1 MAFSGLIKSQILS
14 PNYSER
20 TEKICKIT
28 PHHAAGVLTAEN
40 LAKIFSK
47 TSRQASCNYAI
58 GNDGTIIGVVDE
70 KYRAWTSSSRWN
82 DQRAITIEVSNSAT
96 GGQWPISDA
105 ALNSLIKLCV
115 DICKRNNIKKLE
127 FTGTKDG
134 SLTMHKMFAA
144 TSCPGPYLESK
155 FPYIAEQVNA
165 TLNPVVKPVSKKS
178 NEEIAKE
185 VIAGKWGNGA
195 DRKKRLTE
203 SGYDYDAVQ
212 KIVDSLVKGNST
224 STAKPSQA
232 PVKKSNEEIAKEVIA
247 GKWGNGAVRKNK
259 LKAAGYDYDTIQSI
273 VKNMLN
279 KPAVNSTSKPASSTA
294 VYYTV
299 KSGDTLGAIA
309 KRYGVTVNSIMALNK
324 SLIKNANVIRAGWK
338 IRVK

>member
-1 MAFSGLIKSQILS
+1 MAFSKLIKSQILS
-14 PNYSER
+14 PNYNKR

-28 PHHAAGVLTAEN
+28 PHHAAGVLTAET

-47 TSRQASCNYAI
+47 TARQASCNYAI

-70 KYRAWTSSSRWN
+70 NNRAWTSSSAWN
-82 DQRAITIEVSNSAT
+82 DQRAVTIEVSNSAT
-96 GGQWPISDA
+96 GGKWPVSDA
-105 ALNSLIKLCV
+105 ALKSLINLCI
-115 DICKRNNIKKLE
+115 DICKRNGIKKLE

-144 TSCPGPYLESK
+144 TACPGPYLGDK

-165 TLNPVVKPVSKKS
+165 ALNATPSPTPVTPKKT

-185 VIAGKWGNGA
+185 VIAGKWGNGN

-203 SGYDYDAVQ
+203 AGYDYAAVQ
-212 KIVDSLVKGNST
+212 KIVDSLVKSNDNSQPT
-224 STAKPSQA
+224 TA
-232 PVKKSNEEIAKEVIA
+232 KKSNEEIAKEVIA

-279 KPAVNSTSKPASSTA
+279 KPATNSTSKPASSTA

-299 KSGDTLGAIA
+299 KSGDTLSAIA

-324 SLIKNANVIRAGWK
+324 SLIKNANVIRVGWK
-338 IRVK
+338 IRIK